1 MWDEEEA
8 EQKES
13 QPVGWVGF
21 PGRGEGPLSAVG
33 DEMWAGAGGGVGG
46 EVCHDLELLGSH
58 LWHDTNPGELGLN
71 LI

>member
-46 EVCHDLELLGSH
+46 RCAMTLSCWEAIYGMTPTRESWVL
-58 LWHDTNPGELGLN
+58 T
-71 LI
+71 